1 MILMIIDFILF
12 FIYIFTYLFTLIF
25 SYLQTTDRPL
35 EGFSVNYE
43 NDNYKILKFL
53 NKSKFTFIRD

>member
-1 MILMIIDFILF
+1 MILMIIDLILF

-25 SYLQTTDRPL
+25 SYLQAIDRPL

-43 NDNYKILKFL
+43 NDNY
-53 NKSKFTFIRD
+53 